1 MAQLFSLGHM
11 SAPNTKLMIP
21 DRAIASVIFAF
32 LSVFAFRVYCTILWG
47 THDKTDDGMATI
59 GSILGSLET
68 TRRVLA
74 VVALL
79 WCVWSWRKEWW
90 LPSVIATI
98 CTLLALWESFFI
110 DS

>member
-21 DRAIASVIFAF
+21 DRAIASVLFAF
-32 LSVFAFRVYCTILWG
+32 LSLFAFRVYCQILWG
-47 THDKTDDGMATI
+47 TNDKTDAGIATI
-59 GSILGSLET
+59 SSLMVSLET
-68 TRRVLA
+68 ARRVLA

-79 WCVWSWRKEWW
+79 WCFWSWRKEWW
-90 LPSVIATI
+90 LPSVIAT
-98 CTLLALWESFFI
+98 LATGFALYVAFRI

>member
-1 MAQLFSLGHM
+1 M

-21 DRAIASVIFAF
+21 DRAIASVVFSF
-32 LSVFAFRVYCTILWG
+32 LSLFTFSVYCQILWG
-47 THDKTDDGMATI
+47 THDKTDDGMATV

>member
-1 MAQLFSLGHM
+1 M
-11 SAPNTKLMIP
+11 STPNTKLMIP
-21 DRAIASVIFAF
+21 DRAIASVVFGL
-32 LSVFAFRVYCTILWG
+32 LSLFTFRVYGQILWG
-47 THDKTDDGMATI
+47 THDKSDAGIATI
-59 GSILGSLET
+59 SSILGCLET

-98 CTLLALWESFFI
+98 CTALALFEAFFI

>member
-1 MAQLFSLGHM
+1 MWG
-11 SAPNTKLMIP
+11 
-21 DRAIASVIFAF
+21 AIANSNQAAVVA
-32 LSVFAFRVYCTILWG
+32 
-47 THDKTDDGMATI
+47 

-68 TRRVLA
+68 TRRLLA

-90 LPSVIATI
+90 LPSVFATL
-98 CTLLALWESFFI
+98 CTGVVLYVAFVI